1 MKLVRNNKVY
11 IQKKDLLKVLNGL
24 NLYKADIKKSLFDN
38 LLTKKIES
46 VSLSD
51 YDYVYF
57 EDEESVNLFKD
68 IDFIA
73 DYDEANS
80 LSEDELREF
89 IISTINKVNLLSI
102 NRNKI
107 KRYDFN
113 KKLKMDCSID
123 LLNEKTND
131 LISVLNEKQGR
142 IVLNIPNGD
151 ISLSMEK

>member
-1 MKLVRNNKVY
+1 MKLIRGNKVY

-24 NLYKADIKKSLFDN
+24 SLYKADIKKSLFDN

-51 YDYVYF
+51 YDYIYF

-102 NRNKI
+102 NRNRI

-142 IVLNIPNGD
+142 IVLNIPNDD

>member
-73 DYDEANS
+73 DYDESNS

>member
-11 IQKKDLLKVLNGL
+11 IQKKDLFVLLNGL
-24 NLYKADIKKSLFDN
+24 NLYKIDINKSIFNNLFS
-38 LLTKKIES
+38 KKIES
-46 VSLSD
+46 DSMND
-51 YDYVYF
+51 YDYICF
-57 EDEESVNLFKD
+57 DDEESVNLFKN

-89 IISTINKVNLLSI
+89 IISNINKVNLLAI
-102 NRNKI
+102 KRNRI

-113 KKLKMDCSID
+113 KKLKVDCSID

-131 LISVLNEKQGR
+131 LISILNEKQGR

>member
-24 NLYKADIKKSLFDN
+24 NLYKANIKKSLFDN

-51 YDYVYF
+51 YDYICF
-57 EDEESVNLFKD
+57 DDEESVNLFKD